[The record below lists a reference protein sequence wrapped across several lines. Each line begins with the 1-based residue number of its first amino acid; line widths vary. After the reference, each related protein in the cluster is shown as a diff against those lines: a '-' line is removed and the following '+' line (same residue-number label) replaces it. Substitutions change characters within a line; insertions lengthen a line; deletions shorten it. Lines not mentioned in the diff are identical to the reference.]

1 MIAKGN
7 LHGNGGN
14 LARYLM
20 VAGRGETVE
29 FVEARGTDT
38 FGRDPVEAFETLQ
51 LIAEQ
56 NTRSTKPFFHVQ
68 NRLPADEELTREQWM
83 RIADREEKRLGFEGQ
98 PRIVTFHI
106 YDNGERHMHIG
117 WCRLDLEE
125 MRAID
130 PGLYKNHLKQ
140 LARDFE
146 RDFGLRELDG
156 TRKPEDR
163 AKAPGRAEEEESRR
177 LGTNVREI
185 RTAILDCLER
195 ADGGKG
201 FKAALEERGFVLA
214 NGDRRD
220 CFVVIDQAGGHHPL
234 NKKLT
239 GLTLAAMRDRMADLD
254 RSQLPSV
261 DQAKE
266 LQAERQAER
275 AREPAPKSEPAH
287 DRDSAAA
294 RGDYDILGEAG
305 RRAEAERDFAT
316 GSERITEPT
325 APNYD
330 RDADNRTWEDRVI
343 DAAITGA
350 QEARQQDEP
359 GRGGEKDPPT
369 AQGRYDDLAPPEQAA
384 EKEDT
389 RPLGRTAGDIRMA
402 WQTSRSVSEL
412 EEALA
417 GRGLSLAEVSGEEA
431 RASERSAAFAK
442 EVGNFARPLREGE
455 IVAVNAHGDI
465 YRLDQHTT
473 GDRAPEI
480 EARLAG
486 LDRVTLLDVAGTMD
500 VMREAARTSYA
511 DEARQWR
518 DMNTPLTAIELVI
531 ADALTTTMT
540 GHEFAAALDKAGVT
554 IARANVTDIAAL
566 DALRDEADWARLTA
580 HTDEA
585 NINAAM
591 NVVPE
596 ARRFDKL
603 AEGDYAAV
611 TRAGDVIRLNPT
623 ALDFEEAEQ
632 RLADVE
638 PRLPSIVEARAQTE
652 NAREQAADFWA
663 EARAE
668 NAEARAA
675 SNEAFDGER
684 AFRRHTAAAEHGVE
698 TAIHTADDAI
708 DAGFHAATRGMSGL
722 AKAVEKALSTIFS
735 FFGLGEPKLTPM
747 QRELAA
753 KAEEELA
760 EARAWR
766 AAEHQNE
773 ASRDWEIFE
782 KDRRQQQDEHEQNLG
797 YRERPGDRERERER
811 Y

>member
-1 MIAKGN
+1 VIAKGN
-7 LHGNGGN
+7 LHADGGN

-20 VAGRGETVE
+20 MAGPGETVE
-29 FVEARGTDT
+29 FVEALGIGN
-38 FGRDPVEAFETLQ
+38 FGRDPVEAFEMLQ

-56 NTRSTKPFFHVQ
+56 NTRSTKPFFHAQ
-68 NRLPADEELTREQWM
+68 NRLPANEELTREQWM
-83 RIADREEKRLGFEGQ
+83 QIADREEKRLGFEGQ

-106 YDNGERHMHIG
+106 YDNGEQHMHVG

-125 MRAID
+125 MRVID

-185 RTAILDCLER
+185 RTTILDCLER

-201 FKAALEERGFVLA
+201 FKAALEERGFMLA

-220 CFVVIDQAGGHHPL
+220 CFVVVDQAGGHHAL

-239 GLTLAAMRDRMADLD
+239 GLTLAAMRDRMSDLD

-261 DQAKE
+261 ELAKAM
-266 LQAERQAER
+266 QAERQA
-275 AREPAPKSEPAH
+275 APELQQTAAQEKNTTVAH
-287 DRDSAAA
+287 DRYGVLDDAA
-294 RGDYDILGEAG
+294 RK
-305 RRAEAERDFAT
+305 AEAERGFSA
-316 GSERITEPT
+316 GSDRVTEPA

-330 RDADNRTWEDRVI
+330 RDADNRAWEDRI
-343 DAAITGA
+343 ADAAIAGA
-350 QEARQQDEP
+350 EKARQQGEP
-359 GRGGEKDPPT
+359 GRGGEQDPPT
-369 AQGRYDDLAPPEQAA
+369 AHGRTEDLAPPESAT
-384 EKEDT
+384 EDM
-389 RPLGRTAGDIRMA
+389 RPLGRAAADIRMA
-402 WQTSRSVSEL
+402 WQTSRSVSKL

-417 GRGLSLAEVSGEEA
+417 GRGISLAEVSTEEA
-431 RASERSAAFAK
+431 RVSQRTSAFAK
-442 EVGNFARPLREGE
+442 EVGNFARPLKEGE
-455 IVAVNAHGDI
+455 IVAVNEHGDI
-465 YRLDQHTT
+465 YRLDQRTT
-473 GDRAPEI
+473 GDAAPEI
-480 EARLAG
+480 AGRLAG
-486 LDRVTLLDVAGTMD
+486 LDRGSLLSVTDTADLI
-500 VMREAARTSYA
+500 REASRASYA

-518 DMNTPLTAIELVI
+518 DMNMPLSAIEQVI

-540 GHEFAAALDKAGVT
+540 GHEFAAALDKAGIT
-554 IARANVTDIAAL
+554 IARTDAADLAAL
-566 DALRDEADWARLTA
+566 DALRSEADMARLTA

-585 NINAAM
+585 DINAAM

-596 ARRFDKL
+596 VRRFDKL
-603 AEGDYAAV
+603 AEGEYAAV

-652 NAREQAADFWA
+652 IAREQADDFWT

-675 SNEAFDGER
+675 ASEAFDGER
-684 AFRRHTAAAEHGVE
+684 AFRRHAAAAEHGVE
-698 TAIHTADDAI
+698 TAIHTADDTL

-735 FFGLGEPKLTPM
+735 LFGLGEPKLTPM

-782 KDRRQQQDEHEQNLG
+782 KDRRQQQDEHERNLG
-797 YRERPGDRERERER
+797 YREDPGRERERER